1 MTYKYWGFDDEF
13 RGPREYAR
21 SPTHTAQTKQNAF
34 KGAYRLIMKDGYTS
48 VRVYNETTK
57 RKYDVFEDPENR
69 GFWNVN
75 GRKVPKKTI
84 VIYDKT
90 DKTYHILKSDGTL
103 GKKIDKVR
111 A

>member
-1 MTYKYWGFDDEF
+1 MAYRYWGFDDEF

-48 VRVYNETTK
+48 VKIYNENTK
-57 RKYDVFEDPENR
+57 RKYDVFEDSER
-69 GFWNVN
+69 RAFWNIN
-75 GRKVPKKTI
+75 GMKVPKKTV

-90 DKTYHILKSDGTL
+90 DKTYHILKSNGTL